1 MQSQLDGVALKK
13 LSGFLQFAI
22 GLLLAIA
29 FLLGGGIA
37 AALYL
42 AAKHSTQPERPVF
55 DEERVATKP
64 AASNAKSASTQ
75 QKSTAANPGALTS
88 TATNSDKPLEPGAY
102 RARVTWP
109 QGLLLRDNPSF
120 NANSLGGIPFNGQ
133 VVVLA
138 ESSDKEW
145 QQVRLENSDQK
156 GWIKGGNI
164 ERINE

>member
-1 MQSQLDGVALKK
+1 MKK
-13 LSGFLQFAI
+13 LSGFLQFTI

-55 DEERVATKP
+55 DEERVATQP
-64 AASNAKSASTQ
+64 AAGNAKSASTQ
-75 QKSTAANPGALTS
+75 PKAATLAASTS
-88 TATNSDKPLEPGAY
+88 TPANTSKPLEPGAY
-102 RARVTWP
+102 RARVIWP
-109 QGLLLRDNPSF
+109 QGLLLRDSPGF
-120 NANSLGGIPFNGQ
+120 NANSLGGVPFNAQ
-133 VVVLA
+133 VVVLE

>member
-1 MQSQLDGVALKK
+1 MKK
-13 LSGFLQFAI
+13 LSGFLQFTI

-55 DEERVATKP
+55 DEERVATQS
-64 AASNAKSASTQ
+64 AARKAKSASTQ
-75 QKSTAANPGALTS
+75 QKPAATPGAPPS
-88 TATNSDKPLEPGAY
+88 TPKPLEAGAY

-109 QGLLLRDNPSF
+109 QGLLLRDSPSF

-133 VVVLA
+133 VVVLE

>member
-1 MQSQLDGVALKK
+1 MKK
-13 LSGFLQFAI
+13 LSGFLQFTI

-55 DEERVATKP
+55 DEEKVATQP
-64 AASNAKSASTQ
+64 AASNAKNASTQ
-75 QKSTAANPGALTS
+75 QKPAPAATAAAKP
-88 TATNSDKPLEPGAY
+88 TNSSQPLEPGAY
-102 RARVTWP
+102 RARVIWP
-109 QGLLLRDNPSF
+109 QGLLLRDSPSF
-120 NANSLGGIPFNGQ
+120 NANRLGGVPFNGQ
-133 VVVLA
+133 VVVL
-138 ESSDKEW
+138 EETSDKEW

>member
-1 MQSQLDGVALKK
+1 MKQ

-42 AAKHSTQPERPVF
+42 AAKHSTHPERPVF
-55 DEERVATKP
+55 DEERVATQP
-64 AASNAKSASTQ
+64 AASKAKSASTQ
-75 QKSTAANPGALTS
+75 QKPAATTS
-88 TATNSDKPLEPGAY
+88 AATTPAATNTAKPLEPGAY

-164 ERINE
+164 ERISE